1 MQLQFRGHVVSNDT
15 QAQRWTAQRREAAMV
30 KSVVL
35 LFQLSENRLCNSNTN
50 DASRRWHFLP
60 LRILQSHL
68 SCLRLLPCL
77 CLAATSWLIL
87 QAEPTPVADRI
98 RLEYKGSDLQPRG
111 AANAAPAAERQE
123 REVVHHAVCISP
135 AIAPSARQTLE
146 LHLNDRWQNSAGP
159 IKHQLCNLHTA
170 SLLFVFFYL
179 QII

>member
-15 QAQRWTAQRREAAMV
+15 GTEVDSTAK

-35 LFQLSENRLCNSNTN
+35 LFHLSENRLCNSNTN
-50 DASRRWHFLP
+50 NASRRWQFP
-60 LRILQSHL
+60 LCILQSHL
-68 SCLRLLPCL
+68 GCLCLLPCL

-159 IKHQLCNLHTA
+159 FCYK
-170 SLLFVFFYL
+170 L
-179 QII
+179 QPLNTNCAT